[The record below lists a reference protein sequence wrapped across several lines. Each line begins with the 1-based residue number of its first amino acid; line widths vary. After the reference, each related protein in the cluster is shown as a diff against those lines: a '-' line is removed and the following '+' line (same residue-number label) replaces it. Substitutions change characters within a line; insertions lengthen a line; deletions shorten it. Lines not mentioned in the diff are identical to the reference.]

1 MNIINAIHS
10 ELKWDF
16 TKAVPFLT
24 YMLRKLTAYNRRTFI
39 GHNTHDKRSVLSS
52 TASRAS
58 DSIINSASIRLII
71 DEWLNQ

>member
-16 TKAVPFLT
+16 NKAAPILT
-24 YMLRKLTAYNRRTFI
+24 YMLRKFTIYNRRTFI
-39 GHNTHDKRSVLSS
+39 GLKAFDKRSVLSS
-52 TASRAS
+52 SASRAS
-58 DSIINSASIRLII
+58 DSVTNTASIRLII